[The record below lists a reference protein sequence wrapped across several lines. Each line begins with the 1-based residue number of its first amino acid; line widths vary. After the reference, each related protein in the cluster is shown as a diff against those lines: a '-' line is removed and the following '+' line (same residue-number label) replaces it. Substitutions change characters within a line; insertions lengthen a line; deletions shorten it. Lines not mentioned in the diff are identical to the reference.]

1 MFSRRFSVRVASL
14 ILALVVPGILGG
26 RVTLAQQSPES
37 QIRRLDSLWARM
49 YAQHD
54 TALALQLYAEDLE
67 FTSSTGTRKNRSQ
80 ELGDVR
86 AQPGLVMHFFRTT
99 PSDIIVRDSTAT
111 VTGSAEWRFAWG
123 GSPRDIRR
131 SYTMV
136 YSRGG
141 PLGWQIRTVR
151 MGG

>member
-1 MFSRRFSVRVASL
+1 MRVTSL
-14 ILALVVPGILGG
+14 IVALVIPAMLGVLGG
-26 RVTLAQQSPES
+26 RAALAQQSPES

-54 TALALQLYAEDLE
+54 TVLALQLYAEDLE
-67 FTSSTGTRKNRSQ
+67 VSSPTGARKNRSQ
-80 ELGDVR
+80 ELADVR

-99 PSDIIVRDSTAT
+99 PSEIVVRDSTAT
-111 VTGSAEWRFAWG
+111 VTGSAEWRFEWG

-131 SYTMV
+131 SYTIV

-151 MGG
+151 IGG